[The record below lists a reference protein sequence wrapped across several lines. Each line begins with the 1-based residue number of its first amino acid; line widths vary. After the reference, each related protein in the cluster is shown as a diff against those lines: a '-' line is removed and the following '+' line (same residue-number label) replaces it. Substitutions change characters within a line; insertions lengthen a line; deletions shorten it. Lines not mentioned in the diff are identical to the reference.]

1 MSTHNIL
8 LVDSELLSRD
18 LLSNHL
24 KHNDFK
30 VFAVESCAKARKLI
44 PNNRFRLAIVNSQF
58 GEKEIRNLIDRLR
71 SYELDSLIFLLSP
84 QACDAESLARMDIH
98 ETIIKPFRLEEV
110 SVKLS
115 RAVETISLRKALRKS
130 AERVRKLE
138 QELSKFRSVEDE
150 VKIPDLSEVELNKED
165 SAQQTGGMKKE
176 KVAGAAK
183 VPGYGTEELSRES
196 KNFQGDEAIEQIKK
210 LDDLRKAGILTED
223 EFNNKKQELLKR
235 I

>member
-1 MSTHNIL
+1 MGRYNIL

-24 KHNDFK
+24 KHDGFR

-44 PNNRFRLAIVNSQF
+44 SNNRFRLAIINSQF
-58 GEKEIRNLIDRLR
+58 GEKDNRDLIARLR
-71 SYELDSLIFLLSP
+71 AYELDSLIFLLSP
-84 QACDAESLARMDIH
+84 QTYDAESLAQMDIH

-110 SVKLS
+110 SVKL
-115 RAVETISLRKALRKS
+115 RHAVEIISLRKALRKS

-138 QELSKFRSVEDE
+138 EELTSFRSVEDE

-165 SAQQTGGMKKE
+165 SAQKSHKMKKE
-176 KVAGAAK
+176 KFAGGE
-183 VPGYGTEELSRES
+183 P
-196 KNFQGDEAIEQIKK
+196 IEQIRK
-210 LDDLRKAGILTED
+210 LDDLRKTGILTED
-223 EFNNKKQELLKR
+223 EFNNKKKELLKR

>member
-1 MSTHNIL
+1 MDRHNIL
-8 LVDSELLSRD
+8 LVDDELLSRD

-24 KHNDFK
+24 EHDGFK

-44 PNNRFRLAIVNSQF
+44 PNNRFRLAIINSQF
-58 GEKEIRNLIDRLR
+58 GEKDTSGLIARLR
-71 SYELDSLIFLLSP
+71 ECELDSLIFLLSP
-84 QACDAESLARMDIH
+84 QACDAESLVRMDIH

-110 SVKLS
+110 SVKL
-115 RAVETISLRKALRKS
+115 RHAVEIISLRGALRKS

-138 QELSKFRSVEDE
+138 EELKSFRSVEEE

-165 SAQQTGGMKKE
+165 SAQKSHNMKKE
-176 KVAGAAK
+176 KF
-183 VPGYGTEELSRES
+183 E
-196 KNFQGDEAIEQIKK
+196 GDEAIEQIRK

-223 EFNNKKQELLKR
+223 EFNNKKQELLKK